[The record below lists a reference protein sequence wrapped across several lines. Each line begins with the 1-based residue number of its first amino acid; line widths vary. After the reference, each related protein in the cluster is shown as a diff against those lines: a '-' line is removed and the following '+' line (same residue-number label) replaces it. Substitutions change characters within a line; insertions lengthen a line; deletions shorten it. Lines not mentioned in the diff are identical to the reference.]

1 MSHDTSRKM
10 SINLFMHGS
19 GHHEA
24 AWRLP
29 ASRPGT
35 PLDFEHYRHAATI
48 AENAKL
54 DSIFF
59 ADGLATGMD
68 VRRNLMGVLE
78 PIGLLAALSAVTT
91 RIGLIATASSS
102 YNEPFNLARRFASL
116 DHMSNGRAGWNLVTS
131 GSLAE
136 ARNFGLDEVPAH
148 ADRYRRAEEFIEV
161 TTKLWDSWE
170 DDALRGDKE
179 SGVYVETDLLHA
191 ADHEGE
197 FFKVA
202 GPLGVPRS
210 PQGRPVLVQ
219 AGSSEE
225 GRDFAGTYAEAV
237 FTAQRTLAEGQD
249 FYADLK
255 RRAVAAG
262 RDPSQIVILPG
273 ISPFI
278 GSTEAEAK
286 AVERELHELVQP
298 EYALRQLAVF
308 LEYEFT
314 VDQLDEKFPDLP
326 DEAPI
331 EGHKSRYELIVGLA
345 RSEDL
350 TLRQLIG
357 RLAGGRGH
365 RTLVGTPEQI
375 ADDLQ
380 LWFENGAAD
389 GFNFMPPSIPDQLE
403 VFVDS
408 VLPILRERGLFRTEY
423 EGATLRDHYG
433 LERPGNVNAARSA
446 EPIAA

>member
-1 MSHDTSRKM
+1 MADGSARQM

-29 ASRPGT
+29 GSRPSS

-102 YNEPFNLARRFASL
+102 YNDPFNLARRFASL

-131 GSLAE
+131 GGLAE
-136 ARNFGLDEVPAH
+136 AKNFGLDEVPTH
-148 ADRYRRAEEFIEV
+148 VERYRRAEEFIEV
-161 TTKLWDSWE
+161 ATSLWDSWD
-170 DDALRGDKE
+170 DDALIGDKE
-179 SGVYVETDLLHA
+179 AGVIVETDRLHA
-191 ADHEGE
+191 TDHAGE
-197 FFKVA
+197 FFKIA

-225 GRDFAGTYAEAV
+225 GRDFAGTHAEAV
-237 FTAQRTLAEGQD
+237 FTAQRTLEQGQE

-262 RDPSQIVILPG
+262 RDPSQVVILPG
-273 ISPFI
+273 VSPYI
-278 GSTEAEAK
+278 GATEAEAK

-298 EYALRQLAVF
+298 EYALKQLSYF
-308 LEYEFT
+308 LEHDFDIT
-314 VDQLDEKFPDLP
+314 KLDEKFPDLP

-331 EGHKSRYELIVGLA
+331 EGHKSRYELVVGMA
-345 RSEDL
+345 RAEDL
-350 TLRQLIG
+350 TLREVIG

-365 RTLVGTPEQI
+365 RTIVGTPEQI

-403 VFVDS
+403 VFVDT
-408 VLPILRERGLFRTEY
+408 VVPILQERGIFRTEY
-423 EGATLRDHYG
+423 EGTTLRDHYG
-433 LERPGNVNAARSA
+433 LNRPESVFEAPTEILAA
-446 EPIAA
+446 

>member
-1 MSHDTSRKM
+1 MANDTTRRM

-29 ASRPGT
+29 ASRPAS
-35 PLDFEHYRHAATI
+35 PLDFEHYRHATTI

-59 ADGLATGMD
+59 ADGLSTGMD

-78 PIGLLAALSAVTT
+78 PIGLLAALSAVTD

-136 ARNFGLDEVPAH
+136 ARNFGLEEVPAH

-170 DDALRGDKE
+170 DDALLGDKE
-179 SGVYVETDLLHA
+179 SGVYVETDRLHA
-191 ADHEGE
+191 AEHEGE
-197 FFKVA
+197 FFRVA

-225 GRDFAGTYAEAV
+225 GRDFAGTHAEAV
-237 FTAQRTLAEGQD
+237 FTAQRTLAEGRE

-262 RDPSQIVILPG
+262 RDPSQILILPG

-278 GSTEAEAK
+278 GSTEEEAR

-298 EYALRQLAVF
+298 EYALKQLTVF

-314 VDQLDEKFPDLP
+314 LDQLDEKFPDLP
-326 DEAPI
+326 DQAPV

-365 RTLVGTPEQI
+365 RTLVGTPEQV

-403 VFVDS
+403 VFVDE
-408 VLPILRERGLFRTEY
+408 VVPILQERGLFRIEY
-423 EGATLRDHYG
+423 EGTTLRDHYG
-433 LERPGNVNAARSA
+433 LDRPGSRFVARQEA
-446 EPIAA
+446 LVA

>member
-1 MSHDTSRKM
+1 MSNDTSRKM

-35 PLDFEHYRHAATI
+35 PLDLEHYRHATTI

-136 ARNFGLDEVPAH
+136 AKNFGLDEVPTH

-170 DDALRGDKE
+170 DDALLGDKE
-179 SGVYVETDLLHA
+179 SGVYVETDRLHA
-191 ADHEGE
+191 ADHDGE

-237 FTAQRTLAEGQD
+237 FTAQRTLAEGQA

-278 GSTEAEAK
+278 GSTEEEART
-286 AVERELHELVQP
+286 VERELHDLVQP
-298 EYALRQLAVF
+298 EYALNQLAIF
-308 LEYEFT
+308 LEREFS
-314 VDQLDEKFPDLP
+314 VDQLDEKLP
-326 DEAPI
+326 PMPPEAEV
-331 EGHKSRYELIVGLA
+331 EGHKSRYELIVNLA

-365 RTLVGTPEQI
+365 RTLVGTPEQV

-403 VFVDS
+403 VFVDE
-408 VLPILRERGLFRTEY
+408 VVPILQERGLFRTEY
-423 EGATLRDHYG
+423 EGTTLRDHYG
-433 LERPGNVNAARSA
+433 LHRPGSRFTVPAEALAA
-446 EPIAA
+446 

>member
-1 MSHDTSRKM
+1 MAETSRAQM
-10 SINLFMHGS
+10 SINLFLSGT

-29 ASRPGT
+29 GARRAA
-35 PLDFEHYRHAATI
+35 PLDFEHYRHAAAI
-48 AENAKL
+48 AERGKL

-78 PIGLLAALSAVTT
+78 PIGLLAGLAAVTS

-102 YNEPFNLARRFASL
+102 YQDPFNLARRFASL
-116 DHMSNGRAGWNLVTS
+116 DHMSNGRAGWNVVTS
-131 GSLAE
+131 GSEAE
-136 ARNFGLDEVPAH
+136 ARNFGLDAVPAH

-161 TTKLWDSWE
+161 ATKLWDSWE
-170 DDALRGDKE
+170 DDALLVDKG
-179 SGVYVETDLLHA
+179 SGVYVETDRVHA
-191 ADHEGE
+191 VDHEGE
-197 FFKVA
+197 FFKIA

-225 GRDFAGTYAEAV
+225 GKDFAATHAEAV
-237 FTAQRTLAEGQD
+237 FTAQRTLADGQA

-255 RRAVAAG
+255 DRAIRAG
-262 RDPSQIVILPG
+262 RDPGQIKILPG

-278 GSTEAEAK
+278 GSTEEEARR
-286 AVERELHELVQP
+286 VEQELHDLVQH
-298 EYALRQLAVF
+298 EYALRQLSFF
-308 LEYEFT
+308 LEREFT
-314 VDQLDEKFPDLP
+314 VDQLDEKLP
-326 DEAPI
+326 PMPAEAAV
-331 EGHKSRYELIVGLA
+331 EGHKSRFSLIVDLA

-350 TLRQLIG
+350 TIRQLIG

-365 RTLVGTPEQI
+365 RTMVGTPEQV

-403 VFVDS
+403 V
-408 VLPILRERGLFRTEY
+408 
-423 EGATLRDHYG
+423 
-433 LERPGNVNAARSA
+433 
-446 EPIAA
+446 

>member
-1 MSHDTSRKM
+1 MSEQSPRKM

-54 DSIFF
+54 DSVFF

-102 YNEPFNLARRFASL
+102 YNDPFNLARRFASL

-136 ARNFGLDEVPAH
+136 ARNFGLDEVPTH
-148 ADRYRRAEEFIEV
+148 AERYRRAEEFIEV
-161 TTKLWDSWE
+161 ANKLWDSWE
-170 DDALRGDKE
+170 DEALIGDKE

-191 ADHEGE
+191 ADHDGE

-225 GRDFAGTYAEAV
+225 GRDFAGAYAEAV
-237 FTAQRTLAEGQD
+237 FTAQRTLTEGQE

-255 RRAVAAG
+255 RRTVAAG
-262 RDPSQIVILPG
+262 RDPSQCVILPG
-273 ISPFI
+273 ISPFV
-278 GSTEAEAK
+278 GATEAEAK

-298 EYALRQLAVF
+298 EYALKQLAVF

-314 VDQLDEKFPDLP
+314 VDQLDQPFPDLP
-326 DEAPI
+326 AEAPV

-365 RTLVGTPEQI
+365 RTIVGTPEQI

-408 VLPILRERGLFRTEY
+408 VLPILRERGLFRTDY
-423 EGATLRDHYG
+423 EGTTLRDHYG
-433 LERPGNVNAARSA
+433 LDRPGNLNAA
-446 EPIAA
+446 EPALLAA

>member
-1 MSHDTSRKM
+1 MSHDTPRQM

-29 ASRPGT
+29 ASRPAS
-35 PLDFEHYRHAATI
+35 PLDFEHYRHAARI
-48 AENAKL
+48 AEDAKL

-116 DHMSNGRAGWNLVTS
+116 DHMSGGRAGWNLVTS

-136 ARNFGLDEVPAH
+136 ARNFGLDSVPAH

-161 TTKLWDSWE
+161 VTKLWDSWD
-170 DDALRGDKE
+170 DDALLGDKE
-179 SGVYVETDLLHA
+179 SGVYVETDRLHA
-191 ADHEGE
+191 VEHEGE
-197 FFKVA
+197 FFRVA

-225 GRDFAGTYAEAV
+225 GRDFAGTHAEAV
-237 FTAQRTLAEGQD
+237 FTAQRTLAEGQE

-278 GSTEAEAK
+278 GATEEEARE
-286 AVERELHELVQP
+286 VERELHELVQP
-298 EYALRQLAVF
+298 EYALKQLAVF

-365 RTLVGTPEQI
+365 RTIVGTPEQI

-389 GFNFMPPSIPDQLE
+389 GFNFMPPAIPDQLE

-433 LERPGNVNAARSA
+433 LDRPGSRFTVPAEALAA
-446 EPIAA
+446 

>member
-1 MSHDTSRKM
+1 MANDTTRKM

-29 ASRPGT
+29 ASRPAS
-35 PLDFEHYRHAATI
+35 PLDFEHYRHATTI

-59 ADGLATGMD
+59 ADGLSTGMD

-78 PIGLLAALSAVTT
+78 PIGLLAALSAVTD

-136 ARNFGLDEVPAH
+136 ARNFGLEEVPAH

-170 DDALRGDKE
+170 DDALLGDKE
-179 SGVYVETDLLHA
+179 SGVYVETDRLHA
-191 ADHEGE
+191 AEHEGE
-197 FFKVA
+197 FFRVA

-210 PQGRPVLVQ
+210 PQGRPVLIQ

-225 GRDFAGTYAEAV
+225 GRDFAGTHAEAV
-237 FTAQRTLAEGQD
+237 FTAQRTLAEGQE

-262 RDPSQIVILPG
+262 RDPSQILILPG

-278 GSTEAEAK
+278 GSTEEEAR

-298 EYALRQLAVF
+298 EYALKQLTVF

-314 VDQLDEKFPDLP
+314 LDQLDEKFPDLP
-326 DEAPI
+326 DQAPV

-365 RTLVGTPEQI
+365 RTLVGTPEQV

-380 LWFENGAAD
+380 LWFEDGAAD

-403 VFVDS
+403 VFVDE
-408 VLPILRERGLFRTEY
+408 VVPILQERGLFRTEY
-423 EGATLRDHYG
+423 EGTTLRDHYG
-433 LERPGNVNAARSA
+433 LDRPGSRFVARQEA
-446 EPIAA
+446 LVA

>member
-1 MSHDTSRKM
+1 MSDHTGRKM

-29 ASRPGT
+29 ASRPGS
-35 PLDFEHYRHAATI
+35 PLDFEHYRHAAKI
-48 AENAKL
+48 AEDAKL
-54 DSIFF
+54 DSVFF

-78 PIGLLAALSAVTT
+78 PIGLLAALSAVTS

-102 YNEPFNLARRFASL
+102 YNDPFNLARRFASL

-131 GSLAE
+131 GSIAE
-136 ARNFGLDEVPAH
+136 AQNFGLDAVPTH

-161 TTKLWDSWE
+161 ATKLWDSWD
-170 DDALRGDKE
+170 DDALIGDKA
-179 SGVYVETDLLHA
+179 SGLYVETERLHA
-191 ADHEGE
+191 AGHDGE

-225 GRDFAGTYAEAV
+225 GRDFAGAHAEAV

-262 RDPSQIVILPG
+262 RDPSQCVILPG

-278 GSTEAEAK
+278 GATEEEAR

-298 EYALRQLAVF
+298 EYALKQLEVF
-308 LEYEFT
+308 LEHEFS
-314 VDQLDEKFPDLP
+314 VDQLDDKFPDLP

-365 RTLVGTPEQI
+365 RTMVGTPEQV

-403 VFVDS
+403 VFVDT
-408 VLPILRERGLFRTEY
+408 VVPILQQRGLFRTEY
-423 EGATLRDHYG
+423 EGTTLRDHYG
-433 LERPGNVNAARSA
+433 LNRPPSLHAVPREAVAA
-446 EPIAA
+446 